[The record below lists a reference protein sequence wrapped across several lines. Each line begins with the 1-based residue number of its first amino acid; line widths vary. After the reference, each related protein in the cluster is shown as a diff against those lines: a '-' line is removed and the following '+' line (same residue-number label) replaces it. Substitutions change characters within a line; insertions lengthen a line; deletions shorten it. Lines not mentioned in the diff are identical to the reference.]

1 MVDRKRQKGKNL
13 RIGVTGGIATGKT
26 TVAAMLSELG
36 GLLIDFDRL
45 ARIIQQ
51 PGKPAFRDIV
61 DFFGERILTQDGEL
75 DRKKLSAIVF
85 RDVEKRRRLEHFTH
99 PRIFEEYERQ
109 IERYSNEN
117 PDAIIQV
124 VIPLLIENNLQS
136 MFDKTVLVYISETEQ
151 LKRLMKRDG
160 ISKQSAERILAAQL
174 PIDEKRQYADFVID
188 NTQTLEQTRRQV
200 EALWERLST
209 LRR

>member
-1 MVDRKRQKGKNL
+1 VDKKRSKGKNL

-26 TVAAMLSELG
+26 TVAGMLSDLG
-36 GLLIDFDRL
+36 ALLIDFDSL
-45 ARIIQQ
+45 ARIAQQ

-61 DFFGERILTQDGEL
+61 DFFGEQILTRDGEL
-75 DRKKLSAIVF
+75 DRKQLAAIVF

-109 IERYSNEN
+109 FERYSNQN

-136 MFDKTVLVYISETEQ
+136 MFDKIVLVFISKTEQ
-151 LKRLMKRDG
+151 IKRLMIRDG
-160 ISKQSAERILAAQL
+160 ISKRSAERILAAQL
-174 PIDEKRQYADFVID
+174 PIDEKRQYADFIID

-200 EALWERLST
+200 EALWERLSN

>member
-1 MVDRKRQKGKNL
+1 
-13 RIGVTGGIATGKT
+13 
-26 TVAAMLSELG
+26 MLSELG
-36 GLLIDFDRL
+36 GLLIDFDTL
-45 ARIIQQ
+45 ARITQQ

-61 DFFGERILTQDGEL
+61 DFFGEQILTQDGEL

-85 RDVEKRRRLEHFTH
+85 QDVEKRRRLEHFTH